1 MAKCQWLTAKNM
13 RNPYFKTP
21 PVVQNLIIANCVLY
35 LAVRLIP
42 AVNHFCA
49 EYLQLW
55 WADAFNAPEFHSYQF
70 VTYMFL
76 HAGFGHLFSNMFA
89 LWMFGRTLEYELGS
103 QRFLTYYMV
112 CGIGAALIQ
121 IGVASLF
128 GENLTL
134 LGASGAVFG
143 LLLAFGVLHPNN
155 MIYIIPLPFPI
166 KAKWF
171 VVGYAV
177 LEIALGWSPINT
189 GVAHFAHVGGMLWG
203 LALLYWWR
211 KKGKIFF

>member
-1 MAKCQWLTAKNM
+1 M
-13 RNPYFKTP
+13 NPYFKTP
-21 PVVQNLIIANCVLY
+21 PVVKNLLIANCVIFLAMTLIPKVYDFCYQYLY
-35 LAVRLIP
+35 L
-42 AVNHFCA
+42 
-49 EYLQLW
+49 W
-55 WADAFNAPEFHSYQF
+55 WLNNSFEAPFHSYQF

-76 HAGFGHLFSNMFA
+76 HGSFAHLFSNMFA

-121 IGVASLF
+121 IGIATLL

-134 LGASGAVFG
+134 LGASGAVMG
-143 LLLAFGVLHPNN
+143 LLLAFGVMHPNN
-155 MIYIIPLPFPI
+155 MVYIIPIPFPI

-177 LEIALGWSPINT
+177 LEIMLGWSGADT

-203 LALLYWWR
+203 LALLFWWR
-211 KKGKIFF
+211 KQRTIFF

>member
-1 MAKCQWLTAKNM
+1 M

-55 WADAFNAPEFHSYQF
+55 WTDLFNAPEFHSYQF

-128 GENLTL
+128 GESLTL

-171 VVGYAV
+171 VLGYAV
-177 LEIALGWSPINT
+177 LEILLGWSPLNT

-203 LALLYWWR
+203 LALLFWWR
-211 KKGKIFF
+211 KRGKIFF

>member
-1 MAKCQWLTAKNM
+1 M

-21 PVVQNLIIANCVLY
+21 PVVQNLIIANCVIY

-55 WADAFNAPEFHSYQF
+55 WTNAFNAPEFHSYQF

-76 HAGFGHLFSNMFA
+76 HAGFYHLFGNMFA

-103 QRFLTYYMV
+103 KRFLTYYMI

-128 GENLTL
+128 GEDLTL

-171 VVGYAV
+171 VLGYAV
-177 LEIALGWSPINT
+177 LEVLLGWSGANT

-203 LALLYWWR
+203 LALLFWWR

>member
-1 MAKCQWLTAKNM
+1 M
-13 RNPYFKTP
+13 
-21 PVVQNLIIANCVLY
+21 VQNLIIANCVLY
-35 LAVRLIP
+35 LAVTLIP

-55 WADAFNAPEFHSYQF
+55 WTNSPYSPPFHSYQF

-76 HAGFGHLFSNMFA
+76 HGGFAHLFSNMFA

-112 CGIGAALIQ
+112 CGIGAAIIQ

-143 LLLAFGVLHPNN
+143 LLLAFGVMHPNN

-177 LEIALGWSPINT
+177 LEIALGWSGANT

-203 LALLYWWR
+203 LMLLYWW
-211 KKGKIFF
+211 KKRGKIFF

>member
-1 MAKCQWLTAKNM
+1 M
-13 RNPYFKTP
+13 NPYFRTP
-21 PVVQNLIIANCVLY
+21 PVVKNLVIANCVLY
-35 LAVRLIP
+35 LAIRLIP
-42 AVNHFCA
+42 AVNHFCG

-55 WADAFNAPEFHSYQF
+55 WSNTPYAPAFHSYQF

-76 HAGFGHLFSNMFA
+76 HGGFAHLFSNMFA
-89 LWMFGRTLEYELGS
+89 WWMFGRTLEYELGS

-121 IGVASLF
+121 IGIASLF
-128 GENLTL
+128 GESLTL

-143 LLLAFGVLHPNN
+143 LLLAFGVMHPNN
-155 MIYIIPLPFPI
+155 MIYIIPIPFPI

-177 LEIALGWSPINT
+177 LEILLGWSGANT

-203 LALLYWWR
+203 LALLLWWR
-211 KKGKIFF
+211 KKGKIYF

>member
-1 MAKCQWLTAKNM
+1 M
-13 RNPYFKTP
+13 RNPYFQTP
-21 PVVQNLIIANCVLY
+21 PVVKNLVIANCVLY

-55 WADAFNAPEFHSYQF
+55 WTDAFNAPEFHSYQF

-128 GENLTL
+128 GESLTL

-171 VVGYAV
+171 VLGYAV
-177 LEIALGWSPINT
+177 LEILLGWSPLNT

-203 LALLYWWR
+203 LALLFWWR

>member
-1 MAKCQWLTAKNM
+1 M
-13 RNPYFKTP
+13 NPYFQTP
-21 PVVQNLIIANCVLY
+21 PVVKNLIIANCVMF
-35 LAVRLIP
+35 LAITLIP
-42 AVNHFCA
+42 AVNHFSA

-55 WADAFNAPEFHSYQF
+55 WSDSPYSPPFHSYQF

-121 IGVASLF
+121 IGIATLF
-128 GENLTL
+128 GESLTL

-143 LLLAFGVLHPNN
+143 LLLAFGLMHPNN

-171 VVGYAV
+171 VLGYAV
-177 LEIALGWSPINT
+177 LEILLGWSPVNT

-203 LALLYWWR
+203 LILLYWW
-211 KKGKIFF
+211 KKRGKIFF

>member
-1 MAKCQWLTAKNM
+1 M
-13 RNPYFKTP
+13 NPYFNTP
-21 PVVQNLIIANCVLY
+21 PVVKNLIIANCVMF
-35 LAVRLIP
+35 LAITLIP

-55 WADAFNAPEFHSYQF
+55 WSGNPYAPSFHSYQF

-76 HAGFGHLFSNMFA
+76 HGGFGHLFSNMFA
-89 LWMFGRTLEYELGS
+89 LWMFGRTLEYELGQ

-121 IGVASLF
+121 IGIASIF
-128 GENLTL
+128 GESLTL
-134 LGASGAVFG
+134 LGASGAVMG
-143 LLLAFGVLHPNN
+143 LLLAFGVMHPNN

-177 LEIALGWSPINT
+177 LEIALGWSGADT

-211 KKGKIFF
+211 KRGKIFF

>member
-1 MAKCQWLTAKNM
+1 M
-13 RNPYFKTP
+13 NPYFQTP
-21 PVVQNLIIANCVLY
+21 PVVKNLIIANCIIF
-35 LAVRLIP
+35 LAMSLIP
-42 AVNHFCA
+42 NVNLFFS
-49 EYLQLW
+49 EYLQLFW
-55 WADAFNAPEFHSYQF
+55 FGSPYYHSYQF

-76 HAGFGHLFSNMFA
+76 HGGFWHLFSNMFA

>member
-1 MAKCQWLTAKNM
+1 M
-13 RNPYFKTP
+13 RNPYFQTP
-21 PVVQNLIIANCVLY
+21 PVVQNLVIANCVLY

-49 EYLQLW
+49 EYMQLW
-55 WADAFNAPEFHSYQF
+55 WTDNPFNPEFHSYQF

-103 QRFLTYYMV
+103 KRFLTYYMV

-128 GENLTL
+128 GESLTL

-177 LEIALGWSPINT
+177 LEIMLGWSGANT

>member
-1 MAKCQWLTAKNM
+1 MAKCQWLTAKKM

-55 WADAFNAPEFHSYQF
+55 WTDLFNAPEFHSYQF

-121 IGVASLF
+121 IGVASLL

-203 LALLYWWR
+203 LALLFWWR
-211 KKGKIFF
+211 KQGKIFF

>member
-1 MAKCQWLTAKNM
+1 M

-128 GENLTL
+128 GEHLTL

-155 MIYIIPLPFPI
+155 MIYIIPFPFPI

-171 VVGYAV
+171 VLGYAV
-177 LEIALGWSPINT
+177 LEIVLGWSPINT

-203 LALLYWWR
+203 LALLFWWR
-211 KKGKIFF
+211 KQGKIFF

>member
-1 MAKCQWLTAKNM
+1 M

-21 PVVQNLIIANCVLY
+21 PVVQNLIIANCVIY

-55 WADAFNAPEFHSYQF
+55 WTNAFNAPEFHSYQF

-76 HAGFGHLFSNMFA
+76 HAGFYHLFGNMFA

-103 QRFLTYYMV
+103 KRFLTYYMI

-128 GENLTL
+128 GEDLTL

-171 VVGYAV
+171 VLGYAV
-177 LEIALGWSPINT
+177 LEVLLGWSGANT
-189 GVAHFAHVGGMLWG
+189 GIAHFAHVGGMLWG
-203 LALLYWWR
+203 LALLFWWR